1 MKVDIA
7 REKIHET
14 WRAGWG
20 GSSVLGER
28 SAVTREALGR
38 GGINQLVS
46 YINYD
51 YHIIITNIIR
61 IKVQIILY

>member
-7 REKIHET
+7 RKNIHET

-28 SAVTREALGR
+28 SAVTKEVLGSICLCLETELDLREISFG
-38 GGINQLVS
+38 
-46 YINYD
+46 D
-51 YHIIITNIIR
+51 C
-61 IKVQIILY
+61 ILC